1 MAHSAQHLTF
11 RVGGLQLA
19 LAIDGVRE
27 VTQMPRI
34 SRVPH
39 APPAMLGLANFRGT
53 VIPVL
58 SAAVLLGSTD
68 GGSSRLI
75 VIDTGELL
83 GLAVDDASRVMSSGA
98 PGTVQLVDIAEL
110 AARSMP
116 QRATLRRP
124 HETTTALLADLAS
137 DGTAMAL
144 VVFAIGDQEFALSAA
159 VVDHIAPLPGDI
171 ALRPDAD
178 DVVLGNAAFGNAV
191 LPLLSLRALLAL
203 PLSDPGRPRLRRRV
217 IVVQIGGD
225 RIGLVVDAMRGIVQA
240 RDDQIDPLP
249 RALRRGHAAAG
260 VEAICRLDQGE
271 RLISVL
277 APDQLVREDITAK
290 MLGQPQSGPEH
301 MADAV
306 AAETEQFLI
315 FQIGSEEFGIPLGAV
330 DAVAQLPNALGRLPN
345 APAFIL
351 GLMNLRGQVIPVIDQ
366 GQRLGAKP
374 CAGARRRVI
383 VVRIGELR
391 AGFVVDTISQIV
403 RVDAANVR
411 PAPDLENAETQVFER
426 VVNFAEAPGIVPIVS
441 PRTLLD
447 RAEQDLLIGIARKG
461 AGTRQGARLH
471 P

>member
-1 MAHSAQHLTF
+1 
-11 RVGGLQLA
+11 VGGLHLA

-75 VIDTGELL
+75 VVDTGELL

-116 QRATLRRP
+116 QRATPRRP

-178 DVVLGNAAFGNAV
+178 DVVLGNAAFGDAV
-191 LPLLSLRALLAL
+191 LPLLSLRVLLAL
-203 PLSDPGRPRLRRRV
+203 PLSDPGRPRPRPRLRPRPRV

-306 AAETEQFLI
+306 TAETEQFLI

-351 GLMNLRGQVIPVIDQ
+351 GVMNLRGQVIPVIDQ

-391 AGFVVDTISQIV
+391 AGFAVDTISQIV

-447 RAEQDLLIGIARKG
+447 RAEQDLLIGIAPKG